1 MKLDK
6 EINIMKLAFGTT
18 VSYMNDLGD
27 KYTGE
32 ISEVYS
38 DSYDDVI
45 LTDGLVKYWSKKT
58 KKYVPVRDKHKDSIF
73 FEIKTP
79 LGYEYAY
86 ENELS

>member
-73 FEIKTP
+73 FEIKTASG
-79 LGYEYAY
+79 LEYVF
-86 ENELS
+86 EKELM

>member
-79 LGYEYAY
+79 LGQQNIE
-86 ENELS
+86 